1 MKIHV
6 VFLALMCATSSIGCG
21 ADDDDDAGG
30 GGGGS
35 GGGFVAPNPANRC
48 AERTGAYT
56 IKFTEKSG
64 NCGPLEDQIVTP
76 TTQAD
81 PLCQDNA
88 VPSSDPCVET
98 SNATCDTGQNT
109 SSRIVGQVR
118 WDASGNSA
126 VGTYQLTITDLTDG
140 SVLCQSTYDVRA
152 TR

>member
-6 VFLALMCATSSIGCG
+6 VFLALMCATGCG

-30 GGGGS
+30 GS
-35 GGGFVAPNPANRC
+35 GGGFVAPNPSSQC

-56 IKFTEKSG
+56 IRFTERSG
-64 NCGPLEDQIVTP
+64 TCGPLDDQIATP
-76 TTQAD
+76 TNEAD
-81 PLCQDNA
+81 PSCQDNA
-88 VPSSDPCVET
+88 VPSADTCVET
-98 SNATCDTGQNT
+98 SNTTCATGQNT
-109 SSRIVGQVR
+109 STKIVGQVR

-126 VGTYQLTITDLTDG
+126 TGTYQVTITDLTDG